1 MDAINKRTGS
11 PIVGTFERLTGKSPV
26 SFDGRKDEDGRPAWE
41 HLGGTDIFWDD
52 ARTETTDDGQAVF
65 LDENGHEVP
74 HDQVEVV
81 TAYTLSPSDEHTVW
95 CADCVTRHHKQVHR
109 PVGMTEAR
117 GRTCAECGGAADT
130 PEPAP
135 GPKV

>member
-11 PIVGTFERLTGKSPV
+11 RIVGTFERLTGKSPV

-41 HLGGTDIFWDD
+41 HLGGTDVFWDD

-74 HDQVEVV
+74 HDEVEVV
-81 TAYTLSPSDEHTVW
+81 TAYADEAGERISCLSCNE
-95 CADCVTRHHKQVHR
+95 ADPNRTHPTRR
-109 PVGMTEAR
+109 PMGITEAT
-117 GRTCAECGGAADT
+117 GRTCATCGADAA
-130 PEPAP
+130 AP
-135 GPKV
+135 QP